1 MLWVRNMA
9 TITPE
14 STARRIKAIRESTK
28 AKTAKM
34 NADAEKILKR
44 QGKPLKY
51 DSSKLFAYKFADY
64 MCKCD
69 NTIID
74 PDKGKT
80 EPYTL
85 TGLQLATGLAGG
97 AWQRYIDGTHDKNV
111 VDHTKEAD
119 NGTLIEC
126 GLQDTTKSQL
136 YDYDSREELK
146 PYMDFLYDNSDVL
159 GIIYSTVYQ
168 KARTA
173 VQQQAELRLYLRGS
187 VADIFTLKSKYGWQ
201 EENKTVH
208 RVEIATSEDAR
219 QALEELKLIE

>member
-85 TGLQLATGLAGG
+85 TGLQLATGLAGSS
-97 AWQRYIDGTHDKNV
+97 WLSYIDGTHDKHV
-111 VDHTKEAD
+111 PEHVKETQD
-119 NGTLIEC
+119 GIFIEC
-126 GLQDTTKSQL
+126 NLQDITKSQL
-136 YDYDSREELK
+136 FDYDNRPELK
-146 PYMDFLYDNSDVL
+146 GYMDFLYDNTDIQ
-159 GIIYSTVYQ
+159 GITYRNIYQ

>member
-1 MLWVRNMA
+1 M
-9 TITPE
+9 
-14 STARRIKAIRESTK
+14 
-28 AKTAKM
+28 
-34 NADAEKILKR
+34 
-44 QGKPLKY
+44 
-51 DSSKLFAYKFADY
+51 
-64 MCKCD
+64 
-69 NTIID
+69 
-74 PDKGKT
+74 
-80 EPYTL
+80 
-85 TGLQLATGLAGG
+85 
-97 AWQRYIDGTHDKNV
+97 
-111 VDHTKEAD
+111 DHTKEAD
-119 NGTLIEC
+119 NGTLIEY

-136 YDYDSREELK
+136 YDYDCREELK
-146 PYMDFLYDNSDVL
+146 PYMDFLYDNSDVM

>member
-1 MLWVRNMA
+1 MA
-9 TITPE
+9 TKTPE
-14 STARRIKAIRESTK
+14 QTARRIKAIRESTK
-28 AKTAKM
+28 AKTAKL
-34 NADAEKILKR
+34 DERAEQILKR

-74 PDKGKT
+74 KDKGKT

-85 TGLQLATGLAGG
+85 TGLQIATGLAGG

-111 VDHTKEAD
+111 VEHTKQTD
-119 NGTLIEC
+119 NGTLIEY

-146 PYMDFLYDNSDVL
+146 PYMDFLYDDSDIT
-159 GIIYSTVYQ
+159 GIIYSSVYQ

-173 VQQQAELRLYLRGS
+173 VQQQAELRLYIRGS

-208 RVEIATSEDAR
+208 RYEIATSEEAKE
-219 QALEELKLIE
+219 ALKELQLLE